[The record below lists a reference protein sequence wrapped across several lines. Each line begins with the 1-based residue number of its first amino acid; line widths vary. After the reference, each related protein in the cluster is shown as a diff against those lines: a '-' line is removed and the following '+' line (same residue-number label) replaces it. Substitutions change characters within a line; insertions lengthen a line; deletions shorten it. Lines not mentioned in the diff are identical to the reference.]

1 MSQPVSPSSSSIEA
15 PARGGTIDLI
25 DNLDEMPSLP
35 MSYLEIKRE
44 VNNPASSLSR
54 IGEVISKDQ
63 SLTLRLLRLAN
74 SAFFGFPRRIDT
86 ISEAISVI
94 GLQQVRDLALCTKVI
109 EMFRG
114 IPADL
119 LETTPF
125 WMHSVGCGIAAR
137 VLAAHQR
144 ETNLERFFVAGLLH
158 DVGRLV
164 LCLRQ
169 PEAMR
174 NILQRARQQ
183 KEPLHKVER
192 EFMGYDHTDVGAALL
207 KAWDLPAPL
216 VNAVSYHHR
225 PLINTASPNDAAIIH
240 LADIFAHGMELGKSG
255 EHYVPP
261 LASGAW
267 KREPTV
273 FNSAMKEIDRQ
284 FAEVSGIFLSLKN

>member
-1 MSQPVSPSSSSIEA
+1 VKPIQ
-15 PARGGTIDLI
+15 LI

-35 MSYLEIKRE
+35 MSYLEIKQE
-44 VNNPASSLSR
+44 VNNTSSSLSR

-63 SLTLRLLRLAN
+63 SLTLRLMRLAN

-114 IPADL
+114 IPPDL
-119 LETTPF
+119 IETTSF
-125 WMHSVGCGIAAR
+125 WLHSVGCGVTAR

-144 ETNLERFFVAGLLH
+144 EANIERFFVAGLLH

-169 PEAMR
+169 PEMMR
-174 NILQRARQQ
+174 SILLHARQQ
-183 KEPLHKVER
+183 KEPLYKVER

-207 KAWDLPAPL
+207 KAWDMPVSL
-216 VNAVSYHHR
+216 VSAVSYHHR
-225 PLINTASPNDAAIIH
+225 PLINTASPNDASLIH
-240 LADIFAHGMELGKSG
+240 VADIVTHGMELGQSG
-255 EHYVPP
+255 ERFVPP
-261 LASGAW
+261 LVAGAW
-267 KREPTV
+267 KREPSI
-273 FNSAMKEIDRQ
+273 FNSAIREIDRQ
-284 FAEVSGIFLSLKN
+284 FAEVSGIFVKTSKN